1 MTIYDNPLMVNF
13 MKGAVK
19 MTVDVVCFVACKDE
33 WALDARKR
41 NARSDMPLKFDI
53 VMNDCRQTA

>member
-1 MTIYDNPLMVNF
+1 